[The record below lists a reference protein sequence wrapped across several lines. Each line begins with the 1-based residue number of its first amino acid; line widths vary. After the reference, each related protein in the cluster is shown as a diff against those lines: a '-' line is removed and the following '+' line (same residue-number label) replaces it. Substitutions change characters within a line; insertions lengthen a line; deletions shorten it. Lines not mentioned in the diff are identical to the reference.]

1 MRREGPS
8 SRSSLPP
15 SSDSTACMPGCRHDR
30 APSRG
35 QSRKP
40 VRPSGMTKPS
50 AWRAFLRPA
59 AYRTFWNAPRMA
71 KGQPHGSETSSLPD
85 GGPGQTLLKVRHGIR
100 LPAGASPSRSITDR
114 MSDKMASRSLRPE
127 IATKRAG
134 CRAAPGQ
141 IPCFLP
147 RRPLPGTPTLPSLP
161 VSPKRPSSA
170 RIASRPAAC
179 HASSLI
185 KAYARRDPPLHR
197 RKALPVFPELFQRPG
212 SKHERER
219 EKENTPPPFTPQHP
233 PPLRSYVMPY
243 FKQPPDSDGDFR
255 PDLKKVFSGM
265 GRAREGKGQ
274 FLQKTPLPLSSFPRS
289 TAPPQQKSGA
299 VTCTRFYRK
308 NKGTIVCYFFSP
320 LCLRL
325 WPCCMK

>member
-1 MRREGPS
+1 MA
-8 SRSSLPP
+8 SRP
-15 SSDSTACMPGCRHDR
+15 
-30 APSRG
+30 
-35 QSRKP
+35 
-40 VRPSGMTKPS
+40 
-50 AWRAFLRPA
+50 LRPA
-59 AYRTFWNAPRMA
+59 
-71 KGQPHGSETSSLPD
+71 
-85 GGPGQTLLKVRHGIR
+85 
-100 LPAGASPSRSITDR
+100 
-114 MSDKMASRSLRPE
+114 

-134 CRAAPGQ
+134 CRAAPV
-141 IPCFLP
+141 LP
-147 RRPLPGTPTLPSLP
+147 PGVVRFPAPPTRPSLP

-170 RIASRPAAC
+170 RIASRPWRAM
-179 HASSLI
+179 
-185 KAYARRDPPLHR
+185 PPALSKR
-197 RKALPVFPELFQRPG
+197 MPDGIRLFIAGRSLPVFPELFQRPG

-233 PPLRSYVMPY
+233 LPPLRSYVMPY

-274 FLQKTPLPLSSFPRS
+274 FLQKKPLPLSSFPRS

-308 NKGTIVCYFFSP
+308 NKGTWMCYFFSP